1 MGITKANCSSS
12 AARTVLARLRRQAP
26 FADVVIRLRNR
37 IVQVVL
43 SAFAVYIGG
52 AQAAN
57 IQFNRDVRPILS
69 ENCFVCHG
77 PGKEDRKANLRLDL
91 RDVALEHKAIVP
103 GDTARSKIVQHVF
116 STDPKS
122 IMPPP
127 KTNKKLTQ
135 KQKETLRDWIAAGAK
150 YEAFWAYINPTRPEV
165 PTIKNPAWPR
175 NPIDAFI
182 LHKLEE
188 KGLKPSPEIDKAT
201 LLRRLSL
208 DLIGLPPTPEE
219 VQVFVTDDSPNSYER
234 QVERLLASPHFG
246 ERMAVPWLDV
256 VRFADT
262 VGYHGDQNMNIF
274 PYRDYVID
282 AFNQNKPF
290 DQFTVEQL
298 AGDLL
303 PSPTTESRIATGFNR
318 LNMVTRE
325 GGAQPKEYLAKYAAD
340 RVRTVSMAWLGST
353 MGCAECHDHKYDPFT
368 SKDFYQMEAF
378 FADIRQWGVYAYY
391 GYTPNPDLKG
401 IGNDDPFPPEMEV
414 DSPQLHRELKRLDAK
429 TRVLYAQ
436 ATSKLQA
443 DDAQKKRFEDWRQ
456 SSLPFLKENPS
467 GWTSPVPAVVIKG
480 EKADSPPQTN
490 FTVQPD
496 GIVLLEKGKRKNVE
510 FTLPLSEQHIAAIR
524 LEIVPR
530 EKQPEK
536 EGQLAEEEEAVI
548 TLSATLKSGDQKT
561 KLAFADAESD
571 HKRERYSNGSP
582 IIGVKD
588 RWLISTEDK
597 QQSAVWVLDK
607 PLETKAGDSLVIEL
621 GSLPVASVRVSVSPF
636 AALDPIASGGG
647 EALQA
652 ALQNQESAPE
662 SNGHLVASTYLFS
675 TTWDPDLAAQSRKLG
690 HKIRECRN
698 GRAFTLVTVA
708 RSEPLI
714 TRLLHRGNWQDETG
728 EVLQP
733 GVPHFLPQ
741 IPNPEGRRLTRLDLA
756 RWLVSADNPLTA
768 RAVMNRMWKQFFG
781 TGISAV
787 VDDLGGQGEWPVHPD
802 LLDWLA
808 CEFMQPQF
816 RDASSN
822 QQTAPHAWDIKH
834 MVRLMVMS
842 STYRQSSKETPELK
856 ELDPNNRLLARQS
869 PRRLEAE
876 FVRDNALFISGLL
889 NDEVGGP
896 SVHPYQPPGYYVNLQ
911 FPDRDYY
918 PDKDENQYRRG
929 VYAHWQRTFLQ
940 PMLANFDAPSRE
952 ECTASRVVSN
962 TPQQA
967 LTLLN
972 DPTFVEASRTWAAR
986 LISNSTESD
995 AELLDR
1001 AFHRALA
1008 RTPTAQEKDSLLKF
1022 LTTQRDACK
1031 QSPDDANK
1039 LLHVGLAPAPNE
1051 KNPSEL
1057 AAWTQVCRVILN
1069 LHETI
1074 TCY

>member
-1 MGITKANCSSS
+1 
-12 AARTVLARLRRQAP
+12 
-26 FADVVIRLRNR
+26 
-37 IVQVVL
+37 
-43 SAFAVYIGG
+43 
-52 AQAAN
+52 
-57 IQFNRDVRPILS
+57 
-69 ENCFVCHG
+69 
-77 PGKEDRKANLRLDL
+77 
-91 RDVALEHKAIVP
+91 VALEHKAIVP
-103 GDTARSKIVQHVF
+103 RDTTHSKLVQHIF

-127 KTNKKLTQ
+127 KSNKKLTQ

-150 YEAFWAYINPTRPEV
+150 YESFWAYIKPERPEELQ
-165 PTIKNPAWPR
+165 TRNPAWLR

-182 LHKLEE
+182 LHKLEQ
-188 KGLKPSPEIDKAT
+188 KGLKPSPEADKAM

-219 VQVFVTDDSPNSYER
+219 VQAFVTDNSPGSYER
-234 QVERLLASPHFG
+234 QVDRLLASPHFG
-246 ERMAVPWLDV
+246 ERMAAPWLDV

-262 VGYHGDQNMNIF
+262 VGYHGDQNMDVF

-290 DQFTVEQL
+290 DQFTIEQL

-303 PSPTTESRIATGFNR
+303 PNPTTESRIATGFNR

-391 GYTPNPDLKG
+391 GYTPNPELKG
-401 IGNDDPFPPEMEV
+401 VGNDDPFPPELEV
-414 DSPQLHRELKRLDAK
+414 DSPYLERELKRLNAK
-429 TRVLYAQ
+429 TEELYAQ
-436 ATSKLQA
+436 AASKLQA
-443 DDAQKKRFEDWRQ
+443 DEAQKNRFEDWRQ
-456 SSLPFLKENPS
+456 SSLSFLKENPS
-467 GWTSPVPAVVIKG
+467 GWTTPVPAIAIKG

-510 FTLPLSEQHIAAIR
+510 FTLPLSEQPIIAIR

-536 EGQLAEEEEAVI
+536 EGQPAEEEEASI
-548 TLSATLKSGDQKT
+548 TLSATLKSGEQKT
-561 KLAFADAESD
+561 KLAFADAEAD
-571 HKRERYSNGSP
+571 HKKERYSNGSP

-588 RWLISTEDK
+588 RWLISTENK
-597 QQSAVWVLDK
+597 EQSAVWVLDK
-607 PLETKAGDSLVIEL
+607 PLASKTGDSLVIDL
-621 GSLPVASVRVSVSPF
+621 GSLPVASARVSLSPF
-636 AALDPIASGGG
+636 ATLDPIASGGG
-647 EALQA
+647 EALQT
-652 ALQNQESAPE
+652 ALQKQKNAAETNSPLAP
-662 SNGHLVASTYLFS
+662 STYLFS
-675 TTWDPDLAAQSRKLG
+675 TAWDPDLVAQSRKLG
-690 HKIRECRN
+690 HNIRECRH
-698 GRAFTLVTVA
+698 GRAFTLVTEA
-708 RSEPLI
+708 RSEPQL

-741 IPNPEGRRLTRLDLA
+741 ITNPESRRLTRLDLA

-768 RAVMNRMWKQFFG
+768 RAVMNRMWKQLFG
-781 TGISAV
+781 TGISVV
-787 VDDLGGQGEWPVHPD
+787 VDDLGGQGEWPVHPE

-816 RDASSN
+816 REASPN

-889 NDEVGGP
+889 NDEIGGP

-929 VYAHWQRTFLQ
+929 VYVHWQRTFLQ

-952 ECTASRVVSN
+952 ECTGSRVVSN

-986 LISNSTESD
+986 LMSHSTESD

-1008 RTPTAQEKDSLLKF
+1008 RAPTAQEKDSLLKF
-1022 LTTQRDACK
+1022 LTTQRATCK
-1031 QSPDDANK
+1031 ESPEGANK
-1039 LLHVGLAPAPNE
+1039 LLHVGLAPVPTE

>member
-1 MGITKANCSSS
+1 M
-12 AARTVLARLRRQAP
+12 
-26 FADVVIRLRNR
+26 IRLRNR
-37 IVQVVL
+37 VAPVFLL
-43 SAFAVYIGG
+43 SALLARFGIAH
-52 AQAAN
+52 AAN

-91 RDVALEHKAIVP
+91 REVALEHKAIVP
-103 GDTARSKIVQHVF
+103 GDTTHSKLVQHVF
-116 STDPKS
+116 SADPKS

-127 KTNKKLTQ
+127 KSNKRLSQ
-135 KQKETLRDWIAAGAK
+135 KQKEILRDWIAAGAK
-150 YEAFWAYINPTRPEV
+150 YESFWAYIKPARPDVPRTANPGW
-165 PTIKNPAWPR
+165 IR

-182 LHKLEE
+182 LRKLEE
-188 KGLKPSPEIDKAT
+188 KGIKPSPEGDKAA

-208 DLIGLPPTPEE
+208 DLTGLPPTPEE
-219 VQVFVTDDSPNSYER
+219 VRAFLADNNPASYER
-234 QVERLLASPHFG
+234 QIERLLASPHFG
-246 ERMAVPWLDV
+246 ERMAVPWLDL

-274 PYRDYVID
+274 PYRDYVVD
-282 AFNQNKPF
+282 AFNKNKPF
-290 DQFTVEQL
+290 EQFTIEQL

-303 PSPTTESRIATGFNR
+303 PEPTTETRIATGFNR

-391 GYTPNPDLKG
+391 GYTPNPELKG
-401 IGNDDPFPPEMEV
+401 IGNDDPFPPEIEV
-414 DSPQLHRELKRLDAK
+414 ASPYLERELKRLNAK
-429 TRVLYAQ
+429 TEDLYVQ
-436 ATSKLQA
+436 AAAKLQA
-443 DDAQKKRFEDWRQ
+443 DDAQKKNVEDWRQ
-456 SSLPFLKENPS
+456 SSLAFLKENPT
-467 GWTSPVPAVVIKG
+467 GWTTPVPAITIER
-480 EKADSPPQTN
+480 EKSDSPAQTN
-490 FTVQPD
+490 FTVQSD
-496 GIVLLEKGKRKNVE
+496 GTVLLERGKRKNVE
-510 FTLPLSEQHIAAIR
+510 FVLPVTEQRIAVIR
-524 LEIVPR
+524 AEVVPR
-530 EKQPEK
+530 EKPVEK
-536 EGQLAEEEEAVI
+536 EGQPAEEEEGAI
-548 TLSATLKSGDQKT
+548 TLSATLKSGDQKK
-561 KLAFADAESD
+561 KLAFADAEAD
-571 HKRERYSNGSP
+571 HKKERYSDGSP

-588 RWLISTEDK
+588 RWVISTEAK
-597 QQSAVWVLDK
+597 QQQAVWVLDK
-607 PLETKAGDSLVIEL
+607 PLEAKAGDTLVLEL
-621 GSLPVASVRVSVSPF
+621 GSLPVASARVSLSPF
-636 AALDPIASGGG
+636 AALSPIDSGGG

-652 ALQNQESAPE
+652 ALQKDEHGSEAKTD
-662 SNGHLVASTYLFS
+662 LATRTYLFS
-675 TTWDPDLAAQSRKLG
+675 TIWAPEIVAQARKLEQ
-690 HKIRECRN
+690 KIRECRN

-708 RSEPLI
+708 RPEPQI

-728 EVLQP
+728 DVLQP

-756 RWLVSADNPLTA
+756 RWLVSQDNPLTA
-768 RAVMNRMWKQFFG
+768 RAVMNRLWKQFFG

-787 VDDLGGQGEWPVHPD
+787 VDDLGGQGEWPVNPE

-808 CEFMQPQF
+808 SEFMQPQF
-816 RDASSN
+816 PERSPGGQAP
-822 QQTAPHAWDIKH
+822 PHAWDIKH
-834 MVRLMVMS
+834 MVKLMVMS

-889 NDEVGGP
+889 NDEMGGP
-896 SVHPYQPPGYYVNLQ
+896 SAYPYQPPAYYVNLQ
-911 FPDRDYY
+911 FPDRDYDS
-918 PDKDENQYRRG
+918 DKDESQYRRG
-929 VYAHWQRTFLQ
+929 VYVHWQRTFLQ

-952 ECTASRVVSN
+952 ECVGSRVVSN

-972 DPTFVEASRTWAAR
+972 DPTFVEASRAWAAR
-986 LISNSTESD
+986 LMTHSGESD
-995 AELLDR
+995 VDRLDR

-1008 RTPTAQEKDSLLKF
+1008 RAPTTQEKDSLLKF
-1022 LTTQRDACK
+1022 LTVQRTACE

-1039 LLHVGLAPAPNE
+1039 LLHVGLAPVPKGA
-1051 KNPSEL
+1051 NPGEL